1 VCKWV
6 VSLVYG
12 CVMLLLQA
20 AFGRSPG
27 FGEPNCGATSMGCG
41 WWGRDYLG
49 FSISKRLTRLS
60 NTYTQALSSSL
71 SAS

>member
-1 VCKWV
+1 VQVGGEPGVWLRV
-6 VSLVYG
+6 VAIAGSI
-12 CVMLLLQA
+12 
-20 AFGRSPG
+20 RKKPG
-27 FGEPNCGATSMGCG
+27 FGERNRGATSMGCG